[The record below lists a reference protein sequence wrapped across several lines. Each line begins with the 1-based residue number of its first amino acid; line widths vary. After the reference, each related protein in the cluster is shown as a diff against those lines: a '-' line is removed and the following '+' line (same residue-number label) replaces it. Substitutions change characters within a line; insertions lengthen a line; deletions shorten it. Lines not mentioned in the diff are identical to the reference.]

1 MSEIEPNGIQP
12 TEPGTAQPYGSLS
25 PMQGESFGPSSQW
38 MPPAPPAPP
47 ATPAPDHSLWHR
59 IAAGAVL
66 AAVIAAAGGAG
77 IGWSLARAI
86 DNNRPPVAQSNIQ
99 VPASPA
105 TQAPQSQNPE
115 SPIAP
120 ANPGTTSPNSV
131 NLDAAAVAA
140 KVDPALVDI
149 MTTVGTSQAAGTG
162 QIISSSGEVLTNNH
176 VIDGSS
182 TIQVTVVSS
191 GRTYTA
197 HVIADDPSADIAV
210 IQMEGAS
217 GLPTV
222 SFASSSSLTVG
233 QPVVAIGN
241 ALGNGGTPQATAGS
255 VVALDQTIT
264 ASEGGGKS
272 EQLNGMVQSDA
283 TIWPGD
289 SGGPLVNASG
299 QVVAM
304 ITAGEAQGFRSTSS
318 NVAYAIPSDTIV
330 TVVNEIRAG
339 QSSADITYG
348 QVGYIGVAAHT
359 LDAQIAAHLRLSV
372 SSGALIE
379 SVLPGGA
386 AANAGIGQQSVITK
400 VGGST
405 VTSIDDLGTAVR
417 SHKPGDKVSVTY
429 VDQSGTH
436 TTTVTL
442 GGVNG

>member
-1 MSEIEPNGIQP
+1 MENQGIYR
-12 TEPGTAQPYGSLS
+12 TEPDAASPQGSLS
-25 PMQGESFGPSSQW
+25 PIQAESYGPAAQW

-47 ATPAPDHSLWHR
+47 APDNSLWHR
-59 IAAGAVL
+59 IAAGVVL
-66 AAVIAAAGGAG
+66 AAVIAAAAGAG
-77 IGWSLARAI
+77 VGWSLARAI
-86 DNNRPPVAQSNIQ
+86 DNRAPVAQSNGQ
-99 VPASPA
+99 PPASQG
-105 TQAPQSQNPE
+105 TQTAQPQNPE
-115 SPIAP
+115 SPINP
-120 ANPGTTSPNSV
+120 ANPGSTSPNSGS
-131 NLDAAAVAA
+131 LDAAAIAA

-149 MTTVGTSQAAGTG
+149 NTTVGTSQAAGTG

-182 TIQVTVVSS
+182 TIQVTVVNT
-191 GRTYTA
+191 GRSYSA
-197 HVIADDPSADIAV
+197 HVIADDPTADIAV

-217 GLPTV
+217 GLPTI
-222 SFASSSSLTVG
+222 SFGSSSALTVG

-241 ALGNGGTPQATAGS
+241 ALGNGGKPQATAGS
-255 VVALDQTIT
+255 VTALDQTIT

-272 EQLNGMVQSDA
+272 EQLNGMVQTDA

-318 NVAYAIPSDTIV
+318 NVAYAIPSATIL

-339 QSSADITYG
+339 QSNPAITYG
-348 QVGYIGVAAHT
+348 QVGYIGVAART
-359 LDAQIAAHLRLSV
+359 LDPQVAAQLGLSV
-372 SSGALIE
+372 TSGALVE
-379 SVLPGGA
+379 SVVPGGA
-386 AANAGIGQQSVITK
+386 AANAGISPQSVITN

-405 VTSIDDLGTAVR
+405 VASIDDLGTAVR
-417 SHKPGDKVSVTY
+417 AHKPGDRVSVTW

-436 TTTVTL
+436 TSTVTL